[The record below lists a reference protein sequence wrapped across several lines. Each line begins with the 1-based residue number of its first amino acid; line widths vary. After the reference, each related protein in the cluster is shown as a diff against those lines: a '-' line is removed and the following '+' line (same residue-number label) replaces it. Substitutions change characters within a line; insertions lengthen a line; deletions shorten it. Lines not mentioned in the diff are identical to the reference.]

1 MGEFFKNVI
10 ALQTELKVPKDKQNT
25 FGGYKYRS
33 CEAILEAVKPLLKK
47 YGLLLNLTDEVV
59 MIGDRYYVQATAT
72 LFDASGS
79 GAINSKAL
87 ARESDV
93 KKGMDP
99 SQVTGAS
106 SSYARKYALNGLLCI
121 DDTKDPDTDEF
132 TKQTRTSKKEKETP
146 DTISFGTAPEV
157 EPETKDA
164 ALPFSLEG
172 TNESIELR
180 GLLALMKQD
189 DIKEDQILSAFRGKY
204 DSIHDIE
211 PEVIQEKLLDKWAGF
226 IKYVKGGK
234 N

>member
-1 MGEFFKNVI
+1 MSDFFERV
-10 ALQTELKVPKDKQNT
+10 LSVQTELKAPKDKRNT
-25 FGGYKYRS
+25 FGGFNYRS

-47 YGLLLNLTDEVV
+47 YNLILTLTDEL
-59 MIGDRYYVQATAT
+59 IQSGDRYYIQATAT
-72 LFDASGS
+72 LLDAAGS

-87 ARESDV
+87 AREADV
-93 KKGMDP
+93 KKGMDS
-99 SQVTGAS
+99 SQVTGAT
-106 SSYARKYALNGLLCI
+106 SSYARKYALNGLFCI
-121 DDTKDPDTDEF
+121 DDNKDADTDEF
-132 TKQTRTSKKEKETP
+132 NKQTRTSKKEKETP
-146 DTISFGTAPEV
+146 DTISFGSAPEV
-157 EPETKDA
+157 EPESKDA
-164 ALPFSLEG
+164 ELPFSLEG
-172 TNESIELR
+172 TGESIELR